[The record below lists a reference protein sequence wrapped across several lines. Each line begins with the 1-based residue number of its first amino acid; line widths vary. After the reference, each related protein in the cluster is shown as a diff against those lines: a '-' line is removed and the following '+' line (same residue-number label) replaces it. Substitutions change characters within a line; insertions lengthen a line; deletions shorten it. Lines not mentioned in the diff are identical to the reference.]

1 VILQRLYEHRTELDL
16 PPIGYAPSPVH
27 WMIDLDAEGNFE
39 GFVGLP
45 EGRKMEIPT
54 LVRGTDIKPILL
66 ADDAEHVFGVAR
78 EGATENQRSRVP
90 RKHEAFV
97 DLVRECAEAT
107 KEPSVKAVL
116 SFLEGG
122 DVPDEY
128 RTGDFKHGDRFVFRV
143 VDTIPIELESVQG
156 FWAHKLEEQAT
167 AGSPVMQCLVTGEAR
182 PIPRVLPGSIKG
194 LSGIG
199 GATTGCSLL
208 SAKNASTHHHGR
220 EGAHNFPVSWAASE
234 RIYSVLNALVAARK
248 KNSIRVGDM
257 IFVFW
262 AKEADTSF
270 FVALDSPP
278 RPEQLADLL
287 GSPFIGREIHGIGG
301 DEFYV
306 VALGAANKRANV
318 RDYFE
323 APVVR
328 AKANLGRWFDA
339 QRRVGEK
346 LLSVRDLARTC
357 YSDEDKMFSPVVLEL
372 MHAAVMEER
381 LPAGLLAKVVARN
394 RAERSVSYER
404 AMLLE
409 LYFEYLRGGEM
420 DKETI
425 KTCGRLLAE
434 YEGVRRAAGGDANGQ
449 GQYYSVVVNNPA
461 RGLAMV
467 EKRTRPYF
475 KRLRREKPGL
485 AYMLE
490 GHIDSLAMA
499 VGAEFPRNLTL
510 EEQGLFALG
519 YRQQRAENAAEIKE
533 RVAANEAREQEET
546 QV

>member
-1 VILQRLYEHRTELDL
+1 MILQRLYEHRTELDL

-27 WMIDLDAEGNFE
+27 WLIDLDAEGNFE

-45 EGRKMEIPT
+45 KGRTMEVPK
-54 LVRGTDIKPILL
+54 LVRGSDIKPMLL
-66 ADDAEHVFGVAR
+66 TDNAEHVFGIAR
-78 EGATENQRSRVP
+78 DGATEKQRKKVP
-90 RKHEAFV
+90 EKHEAFV
-97 DLVRECAEAT
+97 ELVRECAEAT
-107 KEPSVKAVL
+107 KEPSVEAVL
-116 SFLEGG
+116 SFLATGR
-122 DVPDEY
+122 VPDDY
-128 RTGDFKHGDRFVFRV
+128 HTGDFKHGDRFVFRV
-143 VDTIPIELESVQG
+143 VDTIPIELSSVQS
-156 FWAHKLEEQAT
+156 FWSRKLEEQAT
-167 AGSPVMQCLVTGEAR
+167 AGSPVMQCLVTVEAR

-208 SAKNASTHHHGR
+208 SAKNASTHHYGR
-220 EGAHNFPVSWAASE
+220 EGAHNFPVSWGASE

-262 AKEADTSF
+262 AKETDTSF
-270 FVALDSPP
+270 FVTLDSPP
-278 RPEQLADLL
+278 RLEQLADLL
-287 GSPFIGREIHGIGG
+287 GSPFTGREIHGIEG

-306 VALGAANKRANV
+306 VALGAANKPANI

-328 AKANLGRWFDA
+328 AKANLRRWFDA
-339 QRRVGEK
+339 QRRVGER

-357 YSDEDKMFSPVVLEL
+357 YSDEDKMFSSVVIEL
-372 MHAAVMEER
+372 MHAAVMRER

-394 RAERSVSYER
+394 RAERTVSYER

-409 LYFEYLRGGEM
+409 LYFEYLRGGDM

-449 GQYYSVVVNNPA
+449 SQYYSVVVNNPA

-475 KRLRREKPGL
+475 KRLRREKRGL
-485 AYMLE
+485 ANILE
-490 GHIDSLAMA
+490 ERIDSLTMA
-499 VGAEFPRNLTL
+499 VGAEFPTNLTL

-519 YRQQRAENAAEIKE
+519 YRQQRAEDAAEIKE
-533 RVAANEAREQEET
+533 RMAAKEQEEI
-546 QV
+546 QG